1 MARRPPGVRTS
12 ARWLAGVAVAVAAV
26 AAIVLAVMALQHGT
40 SRPAATDPDP
50 VPSFTFGP
58 PATPAATPTP
68 TTPTAPVAVT
78 SYPRSDERFLSV
90 GSGGMWRGVAGECG
104 VTAPLIERS
113 TDGGQTW
120 TDVTPLYRGIGQ
132 LVSLDAFAGTEAE
145 AIARMGDA
153 CETEALRT
161 FTQGRFWEPYPE
173 VLAASRYPDPAAPA
187 SLLTPQGP
195 VETPCAD
202 PRSARASGATVALV
216 CEGTAFVLGSDGQWA
231 PLPATDAAAVAIS
244 ADAVLVATREDGCEG
259 LQITRLS
266 GDVFA
271 DATSLGCAPVDPAAP
286 VALASSGDA
295 TLVWSGDSLTRLP

>member
-12 ARWLAGVAVAVAAV
+12 TRWLAGVAVAVVAV

-40 SRPAATDPDP
+40 SRPAATEPEP
-50 VPSFTFGP
+50 VPSFTFGS
-58 PATPAATPTP
+58 PATPTATPTP
-68 TTPTAPVAVT
+68 STPPPPAPVA

-90 GSGGMWRGVAGECG
+90 DSGGMWRGIAGECG

-120 TDVTPLYRGIGQ
+120 TDVTPLYRGMGQ
-132 LVSLDAFAGTEAE
+132 LISLDAFAGTEAE
-145 AIARMGDA
+145 ALARMGDA

-173 VLAASRYPDPAAPA
+173 VLAASRYLDPGAPT

-195 VETPCAD
+195 VATPCAD

-216 CEGTAFVLGSDGQWA
+216 CEGTAFTLGSDGQWS
-231 PLPATDAAAVAIS
+231 PLPATDAAAVAIA

-266 GDVFA
+266 GAAFT
-271 DATSLGCAPVDPAAP
+271 DAAPLGCAALDPAAP
-286 VALASSGDA
+286 LALAASGDA
-295 TLVWSGDSLTRLP
+295 ALVWSGDSLTRLP